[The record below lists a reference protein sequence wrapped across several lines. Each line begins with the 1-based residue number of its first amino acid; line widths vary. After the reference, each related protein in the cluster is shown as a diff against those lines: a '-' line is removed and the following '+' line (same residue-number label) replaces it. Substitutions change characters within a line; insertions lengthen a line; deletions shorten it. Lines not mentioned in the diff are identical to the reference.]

1 MALSNLQICFL
12 HKSDL
17 AEGRSSNSQIK
28 FIILPSRVSVMVHC
42 SIDCLLRTVRKRNR
56 SDGVRNYA
64 NRSFSGRGPLTVQT
78 RDRAIHT
85 VVCLTRRRAD
95 NSTSRQI
102 RTEHTDR
109 DNQYE
114 AKNTTHSHSLVHRCI
129 SKPISRLHLKIGLV
143 VYLTL

>member
-42 SIDCLLRTVRKRNR
+42 SIDCLEGCGPFRTVRKRNR

-78 RDRAIHT
+78 RDRAIHAD
-85 VVCLTRRRAD
+85 CLTLRRAD
-95 NSTSRQI
+95 NTTSRQI
-102 RTEHTDR
+102 RTEYTDR

-129 SKPISRLHLKIGLV
+129 SQPISR
-143 VYLTL
+143 